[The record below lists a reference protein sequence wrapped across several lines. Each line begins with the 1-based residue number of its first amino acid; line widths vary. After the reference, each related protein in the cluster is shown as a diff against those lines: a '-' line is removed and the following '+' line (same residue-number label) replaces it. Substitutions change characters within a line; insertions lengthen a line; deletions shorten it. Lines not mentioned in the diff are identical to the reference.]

1 MPNRP
6 RRHML
11 SVTLSPWHLTGCIA
25 LGMWLGFVAIVLTC
39 WLAYKILF
47 NVPLP
52 LGGGAESSQQSAP
65 ITQPE
70 LDDPVF
76 EQYEENLRKQQLQ
89 QAETQARNNERNQSK
104 PKCQFWLQQNQT
116 APTEK
121 SRANVLK
128 FCD

>member
-1 MPNRP
+1 MPYRP
-6 RRHML
+6 RRREL
-11 SVTLSPWHLTGCIA
+11 SVTLSPLHLTGCIA

-39 WLAYKILF
+39 WLGYKVLF
-47 NVPLP
+47 NAPLP
-52 LGGGAESSQQSAP
+52 LSNSASQESPAIAQPAP
-65 ITQPE
+65 ENPM
-70 LDDPVF
+70 F
-76 EQYEENLRKQQLQ
+76 EQYKENLHKQEQQ
-89 QAETQARNNERNQSK
+89 QAEEQARTNERNLSK

>member
-6 RRHML
+6 RRHAV
-11 SVTLSPWHLTGCIA
+11 SVTLSPWQLTGCIA
-25 LGMWLGFVAIVLTC
+25 LGMWLGFVAIALTC
-39 WLAYKILF
+39 WLAYKVLF
-47 NVPLP
+47 NAPLP
-52 LGGGAESSQQSAP
+52 LTGAANTQDSPA
-65 ITQPE
+65 IVQPE

-76 EQYEENLRKQQLQ
+76 EQYEENLRKQELQ
-89 QAETQARNNERNQSK
+89 QAENQARNNERNQSK